1 MNALRRLIAWWPL
14 ARPATPAAVPGDAC
28 GGVDP
33 VEPRPLSHPFRPGD
47 VAVWHTDSGTRW
59 VFEVGRVWWSYLGDG
74 LQAVPMVTEYATTPD
89 GTPCQWHYRAAA
101 CELLQ
106 GDRS

>member
-14 ARPATPAAVPGDAC
+14 ARPATPAAVPATH
-28 GGVDP
+28 VEASP

-47 VAVWHTDSGTRW
+47 VAVYHYVSGDQV
-59 VFEVGRVWWSYLGDG
+59 VFEVGRVWWSYLGPG
-74 LQAVPMVTEYATTPD
+74 PEPVPMVTEYATTPA
-89 GTPCQWHYRAAA
+89 GTPCQYHYRAAA

>member
-47 VAVWHTDSGTRW
+47 VAVYHYVSGDQV

-74 LQAVPMVTEYATTPD
+74 LQAVPMVTEYATTPA
-89 GTPCQWHYRAAA
+89 GTPCQYHYRAAA

>member
-1 MNALRRLIAWWPL
+1 MSVLRRLIAWRPFL
-14 ARPATPAAVPGDAC
+14 RPATPAAVPGDAC

-47 VAVWHTDSGTRW
+47 VAVYQYVTGDQV
-59 VFEVGRVWWSYLGDG
+59 VFEVGHVWWSHLGPG
-74 LQAVPMVTEYATTPD
+74 PEPVPMVTEHATLPD
-89 GTPCQWHYRAAA
+89 GRRCQYHYRAAA